1 MRNAR
6 LSLVLLFGA
15 SVIPTVAAAQAATS
29 PSAPPVPA
37 VSALEDI
44 VVTASTRA
52 QSVVRAPASISIVT
66 SEQLENRAYVDLFD
80 AVRDVEGV
88 SVSGGSNFQDIMIR
102 GLPGAYTLTLV
113 DGRRQSTREAR
124 VNGNGGLEQSF
135 TPPVGAIERIEV
147 VRGPMSSLY
156 GSDALGGVIN
166 IITRKVPDRWS
177 GSIGADYVAQENS
190 ESGDW
195 YQAQFYLAGPIAT
208 DQLGLQFWGRT
219 LQRAEDD
226 IFNAPSSTGVMG
238 SDEYNL
244 SGRLAWTPTP
254 DHEIMLQAD
263 TSHIERESTAGKT
276 VAANGRSVRNDH
288 DRDSLSLSWNGR
300 WDWGTSALSVMR
312 EQAQR
317 ETWTADATGVLIRG
331 ARAPEITNTV
341 FDALF
346 NVPLEGSPLGD
357 HNLVF
362 GGQVN
367 ENKLV
372 DVNPGARDN
381 VAAAFEVW
389 QRALFVEDEWGLT
402 DDLSLTLGLRW
413 DDHKRYGDHWSP
425 RAYLVWT
432 PSETLTLKGGVSTG
446 FRAPEVRAVADG
458 YAYETGGANC
468 NYGAGLCGVIIGD
481 PDLKP
486 ETSTSYEINALWRPT
501 PQLSLNATIFRTD
514 FRDKIDSD
522 RACGP
527 DVNNNGVCDVPG
539 EVLRWDED
547 PLYQLYY
554 WFNISDARIQGLE
567 LNGRWD
573 ATDRLAFKANYTF
586 TDSEQEGGLYDGL
599 PLSRVPEHMVNFR
612 ADYEATERL
621 NLWSS
626 VSYHGEE
633 LNVGLRVGINGEPV
647 MDGPRQVGRIYPDYT
662 IADIGANWRVRDN
675 VALKF
680 GVYNVT
686 DKVLD
691 VASYDVQGDG
701 RRYWFGVNVDF

>member
-1 MRNAR
+1 MPAR
-6 LSLVLLFGA
+6 LPSLRAALLAGVCLISTPALAQVAEPTAA
-15 SVIPTVAAAQAATS
+15 SDEVDT
-29 PSAPPVPA
+29 
-37 VSALEDI
+37 I

-52 QSVVRAPASISIVT
+52 QSVAQAPASITVVT
-66 SEQLENRAYVDLFD
+66 AETLENKAYVDLFD

-88 SVSGGSNFQDIMIR
+88 SVSGGSNFQDILIR

-166 IITRKVPDRWS
+166 IITKKVPARWG
-177 GSIGADYVAQENS
+177 GSVGADYVSQENS

-195 YQAQFYLAGPIAT
+195 YQGQFYLAGPIAT
-208 DQLGLQFWGRT
+208 DKLGLQFWGRT
-219 LQRAEDD
+219 LERDEDD
-226 IFNAPSSTGVMG
+226 IFNAPSSTGMMG
-238 SDEYNL
+238 SEEYNL

-254 DHEIMLQAD
+254 DHEVMLQAD
-263 TSHIERESTAGKT
+263 TSRIDRFSTAGLT
-276 VAANGRSVRNDH
+276 VAPAGRSVRNDH
-288 DRDSLSLSWNGR
+288 SRDSVSLAWNGN
-300 WDWGTSALSVMR
+300 WSWGTSALSILR
-312 EQAQR
+312 EEAQR
-317 ETWTADATGVLIRG
+317 ETYTADTTGTLIRG

-341 FDALF
+341 YDALF
-346 NVPLEGSPLGD
+346 HVPLEGTGLGD

-362 GGQVN
+362 GAQLN

-381 VAAAFEVW
+381 IAATFEVW
-389 QRALFVEDEWGLT
+389 QRALFAEDEIGLA
-402 DDLSLTLGLRW
+402 DDLALTLGLRW

-446 FRAPEVRAVADG
+446 FRAPELRAVAEG

-486 ETSTSYEINALWRPT
+486 ETSTSYEAAALWRPSRA
-501 PQLSLNATIFRTD
+501 LSLNATVFVTD
-514 FRDKIDSD
+514 FKDKIDSD
-522 RACGP
+522 RVCGP
-527 DVNNNGVCDVPG
+527 DVNSNGVCDVPG
-539 EVLRWDED
+539 EVVRWDED

-554 WFNISDARIQGLE
+554 WYNVSDARIQGVE
-567 LNGRWD
+567 LGATWA
-573 ATDRLAFKANYTF
+573 ATDALTLKGNYTF
-586 TDSEQEGGLYDGL
+586 TDSEQRGGLYDGQ
-599 PLSRVPEHMVNFR
+599 PLGRTPEHMANARV
-612 ADYEATERL
+612 DYAATSRL
-621 NLWSS
+621 NLWGA
-626 VSYHGEE
+626 VTYRGEE
-633 LNVGLRVGINGEPV
+633 VNAGLRVGTNGTPV
-647 MDGPRQVGRIYPDYT
+647 MDGPRQVGRLYPDYT
-662 IADIGANWRVRDN
+662 LLDIGANWRVRDN
-675 VALKF
+675 VSLKL
-680 GVYNVT
+680 GVYNVG

-691 VASYDVQGDG
+691 VASYDQQGDG
-701 RRYWFGVNVDF
+701 RRYWVGMNVDF

>member
-1 MRNAR
+1 MRRR
-6 LSLVLLFGA
+6 LALWSFTALA
-15 SVIPTVAAAQAATS
+15 APAAAFAQTQD
-29 PSAPPVPA
+29 PTTTVDD
-37 VSALEDI
+37 V

-52 QSVVRAPASISIVT
+52 QRIAEAPATISVVT
-66 SEQLENRAYVDLFD
+66 QEQLENRAYLDLFD

-88 SVSGGSNFQDIMIR
+88 SVSGGSNFQDILIR

-166 IITRKVPDRWS
+166 IITRKVPPRWG
-177 GSIGADYVAQENS
+177 GSVGADYVVQENS
-190 ESGDW
+190 DSGDW
-195 YQAQFYLAGPIAT
+195 RQGQFYLAGPLMA
-208 DQLGLQFWGRT
+208 DRLGLQLWGR
-219 LQRAEDD
+219 LLERDEDD
-226 IFNAPSSTGVMG
+226 IYNGPSSTGMMG
-238 SDEYNL
+238 SEEYNL
-244 SGRLAWTPTP
+244 AGRLAWTPTA
-254 DHEIMLQAD
+254 DHEVMLQID
-263 TSHIERESTAGKT
+263 TAAIDRFSTAGLT
-276 VAANGRSVRNDH
+276 VAPNGRSVRNEH
-288 DRDSLSLSWNGR
+288 TRDSASLSWNGN
-300 WDWGTSALSVMR
+300 WSWGTSAVSVLR
-312 EQAQR
+312 EKAQR
-317 ETWTADATGVLIRG
+317 ETYTADATGALIRG

-341 FDALF
+341 WDALF
-346 NVPLEGSPLGD
+346 NVPLSGTPLGD

-362 GGQVN
+362 GGQVI
-367 ENKLV
+367 ENRLV

-389 QRALFVEDEWGLT
+389 QRALFAEDEVKLT
-402 DDLSLTLGLRW
+402 EELALTLGLRW

-425 RAYLVWT
+425 RAYLVWS
-432 PSETLTLKGGVSTG
+432 PAPTLTVKGGVSTG
-446 FRAPEVRAVADG
+446 FRAPEVRAVAEG

-486 ETSTSYEINALWRPT
+486 ETSTSYELGGLWRPV
-501 PQLSLNATIFRTD
+501 PDLSLNATVFRTD

-522 RACGP
+522 RVCGP

-539 EVLRWDED
+539 EVARWDED

-554 WFNISDARIQGLE
+554 WYNVSDARIQGVE
-567 LNGRWD
+567 LGAAWNVTD
-573 ATDRLAFKANYTF
+573 ALNLKANYTF
-586 TDSEQEGGLYDGL
+586 TDSEQRGGLYDGQ
-599 PLSRVPEHMVNFR
+599 PLGRTPEHMANAR
-612 ADYEATERL
+612 IDYKASSRL
-621 NLWSS
+621 GLWGAIT
-626 VSYHGEE
+626 YRGEE
-633 LNVGLRVGINGEPV
+633 VNAGLRVGTNGQPIF
-647 MDGPRQVGRIYPDYT
+647 DGPRQVGRLYPDYT
-662 IADIGANWRVRDN
+662 LVDIGANWRIRDN

-691 VASYDVQGDG
+691 VATYDQQGDG
-701 RRYWFGVNVDF
+701 RRYWLGVNVEF